1 MRTQTKKTN
10 FDNTD
15 ELAGHVQKEIAKIHK
30 KVIPLEAL
38 ERFFEVLLYVSMET
52 EEGKHIQ
59 VTITLYDPN
68 TVATSTYIPKPPV
81 HEQWSYIPFLDPI
94 ALDVSRLVKLSN
106 GADPWSSSLAVY
118 YDSNGKLWI
127 NGMIDQA
134 IHLES
139 YINLEETTRPA
150 LPGLFQASITGIGII
165 SVRSSAGQV
174 ATLKRGKL
182 INHYLNVLVRGP
194 VSEVIKTISG
204 LTDVEVLQDY
214 RKKDISLE
222 DLEGNEQRSA
232 LLYRNS
238 LKRILNRIKGYN
250 HGGALLITADT
261 KLNLLKIK
269 YPIQYDRLKTSIK
282 KYCMNAND
290 QVMLVPDYYEGS
302 TVQNTPE
309 MYKLVAQQH
318 SITKEIKGAIRFIG
332 SMAGVDGL
340 ILMDQQAV
348 IRGFGVVI
356 EDVKPPD
363 VIYVSSTLDA
373 TEKGLKEKNPKEF
386 GTRHQSMFAYCN
398 RHKGSLGFVISQD
411 GDIRAIMKVGE
422 KLIVWE
428 NIEIQKNGGFRPPVR
443 KNKT

>member
-1 MRTQTKKTN
+1 MSALPKKSS

-15 ELAGHVQKEIAKIHK
+15 ELAGHVQKEITRIHK
-30 KVIPLEAL
+30 KVIPLDTL
-38 ERFFEVLLYVSMET
+38 ERFFEALLYVSMET

-59 VTITLYDPN
+59 VTITFYDPHA
-68 TVATSTYIPKPPV
+68 VATPPVTKKPPV

-94 ALDVSRLVKLSN
+94 VLDVGSLVKLSN

-118 YDSNGKLWI
+118 YDTNGKLWI
-127 NGMIDQA
+127 YGMIDQA

-139 YINLEETTRPA
+139 YINLEETTRPG

-174 ATLKRGKL
+174 ATFKRGKL
-182 INHYLNVLVRGP
+182 ISHYLNVFLKGP
-194 VSEVIKTISG
+194 VAEAIKIISQQ
-204 LTDVEVLQDY
+204 TDAEVLQAY
-214 RKKDISLE
+214 KKKGINPE
-222 DLEGNEQRSA
+222 DLEGNEQRSTQ
-232 LLYRNS
+232 LYRNS
-238 LKRILNRIKGYN
+238 LKRLLNRIKGYN

-261 KLNLLKIK
+261 KLKSLRIK
-269 YPIQYDRLKTSIK
+269 YPIQYDRLKTAIK
-282 KYCMNAND
+282 KYCMNANEQMMAMPED
-290 QVMLVPDYYEGS
+290 GEGQI
-302 TVQNTPE
+302 VQNDHE
-309 MYKLVAQQH
+309 IYKLIAQQQ

-340 ILMDQQAV
+340 VLMDYQSV

-356 EDVKPPD
+356 EDVKPPN
-363 VIYVSSTLDA
+363 VVYVSSTLDA
-373 TEKGLKEKNPKEF
+373 TEKGLKEKNPKDF
-386 GTRHQSMFAYCN
+386 GTRHQSMIAYCN
-398 RHKGSLGFVISQD
+398 QHEGSLGFVISQD
-411 GDIRAIMKVGE
+411 GDIRAITKVDE